1 MPLRLRVFEPRYV
14 AMLSSV
20 PDETEREFGV
30 RSARGVAWS
39 RLTVGVTTLATLV
52 NAGGLSGGSS
62 RQACEPRHRFG
73 SVSGVLSVLLR
84 PPQTFGDAI
93 FPALLPTLGGPC
105 PQHSGT
111 TESSFVILQ
120 QLGRSHD
127 LLPDLDHH
135 LAPFPTRLSAY
146 APAGPTARSA
156 SLVTG
161 RHGQLRERAIRRVT
175 VLEVTGRLG
184 DVIEDLDRAIQ
195 VALAEGPRGVV
206 CDLSAVIEDAEP
218 GALEMLATAGRH
230 VRDWPGT
237 PVAVACPDPQVRKA
251 LSVHPLG
258 SHLFVTESMF
268 AAVSMVLATPAL
280 VVEQLRLAAHPSAP
294 RAAREF
300 VTRTLRDWQLDR
312 ISPFASLVVSELVAS
327 SSIAA
332 GTDIDLTLTWN
343 LGALRLTVGDHG
355 PALPGQRPSSLDLHG
370 RGLTAVVAGRSRT
383 FGALPTADGGKV
395 VWAVLEAPLQP
406 RS

>member
-1 MPLRLRVFEPRYV
+1 L
-14 AMLSSV
+14 
-20 PDETEREFGV
+20 GV
-30 RSARGVAWS
+30 W
-39 RLTVGVTTLATLV
+39 
-52 NAGGLSGGSS
+52 
-62 RQACEPRHRFG
+62 
-73 SVSGVLSVLLR
+73 SVLLAFAPDLRQRQSSPRYSR
-84 PPQTFGDAI
+84 PSVARVRNIPGPPNRVLAI
-93 FPALLPTLGGPC
+93 V
-105 PQHSGT
+105 H
-111 TESSFVILQ
+111 
-120 QLGRSHD
+120 QLGLSRD
-127 LLPDLDHH
+127 LLPDFDHH
-135 LAPFPTRLSAY
+135 LVPFPTRLSADT
-146 APAGPTARSA
+146 PAEPTARSA
-156 SLVTG
+156 RLAAG
-161 RHGQLRERAIRRVT
+161 RQGQLRERAIRQVT

-206 CDLSAVIEDAEP
+206 CDLSAVTEDAEP

-237 PVAVACPDPQVRKA
+237 PVAVACTDSKVRHA

-258 SHLFVTESMF
+258 SHLFVTQSMF
-268 AAVSMVLATPAL
+268 TAVSAVLATPTL
-280 VVEQLRLAAHPSAP
+280 VVEQLRLAAHPTAP

-327 SSIAA
+327 SSIGA

-355 PALPGQRPSSLDLHG
+355 PALPYQRPSSLDLHG

-383 FGALPTADGGKV
+383 FGVLPAADGGRV
-395 VWAVLEAPLQP
+395 IWAVLEAPRQRRPQSTGTRDPKPPQAKQFPAGKPNRHELSTLLRAEPTAPTGSAQAQP
-406 RS
+406 SQVNV

>member
-1 MPLRLRVFEPRYV
+1 
-14 AMLSSV
+14 
-20 PDETEREFGV
+20 
-30 RSARGVAWS
+30 
-39 RLTVGVTTLATLV
+39 
-52 NAGGLSGGSS
+52 
-62 RQACEPRHRFG
+62 
-73 SVSGVLSVLLR
+73 
-84 PPQTFGDAI
+84 
-93 FPALLPTLGGPC
+93 
-105 PQHSGT
+105 
-111 TESSFVILQ
+111 
-120 QLGRSHD
+120 
-127 LLPDLDHH
+127 
-135 LAPFPTRLSAY
+135 
-146 APAGPTARSA
+146 
-156 SLVTG
+156 
-161 RHGQLRERAIRRVT
+161 
-175 VLEVTGRLG
+175 VTGRLG
-184 DVIEDLDRAIQ
+184 DVVEDLDRAIQ

-206 CDLSAVIEDAEP
+206 CDLSAVVEDAEP

-237 PVAVACPDPQVRKA
+237 PVAVTCPDPQVRNA

-258 SHLFVTESMF
+258 SYLFVTESMF
-268 AAVSMVLATPAL
+268 TAVSMVLATPAL

-343 LGALRLTVGDHG
+343 LGALRVTVGDHG
-355 PALPGQRPSSLDLHG
+355 PALPGQRPSCLYLQG
-370 RGLTAVVAGRSRT
+370 RGLTADVAGRSRT

-395 VWAVLEAPLQP
+395 VWAVLEAPLRP